1 MRKSNTQTIASV
13 IKDYLKEAQIE
24 GKLKEVQVVNS
35 WEELVGKT
43 IAHRTNRIYIK
54 NGKLYLHINSSIVK
68 NELLM
73 FREGIIERINTNAGE
88 EIVKEIVL
96 KRSH

>member
-35 WEELVGKT
+35 WEELVGKV
-43 IAHRTNRIYIK
+43 IARRTNRIYRYYRK
-54 NGKLYLHINSSIVK
+54 DQHQCRG
-68 NELLM
+68 
-73 FREGIIERINTNAGE
+73 GDC
-88 EIVKEIVL
+88 
-96 KRSH
+96 

>member
-43 IAHRTNRIYIK
+43 IARRTNRIYIK
-54 NGKLYLHINSSIVK
+54 NGKLYLHMNSSIVK

-73 FREGIIERINTNAGE
+73 FRESIIERINTNAGE
-88 EIVKEIVL
+88 EIVKEIVI
-96 KRSH
+96 R

>member
-1 MRKSNTQTIASV
+1 MRKSNTQTIARV

-43 IAHRTNRIYIK
+43 IARRTNRIYIK
-54 NGKLYLHINSSIVK
+54 NGKLYLHMNSSIVK

-73 FREGIIERINTNAGE
+73 FRESIIERINTNAGE

-96 KRSH
+96 R

>member
-1 MRKSNTQTIASV
+1 MRKSNTQTIANV

-35 WEELVGKT
+35 WEELVGKV
-43 IAHRTNRIYIK
+43 IARRTNRIYIK
-54 NGKLYLHINSSIVK
+54 NGKLYLHMNSSIVK

-73 FREGIIERINTNAGE
+73 HRESIIERINTNAGE

-96 KRSH
+96 K

>member
-35 WEELVGKT
+35 WEKLVGKT
-43 IAHRTNRIYIK
+43 IARRTNKIYIK
-54 NGKLYLHINSSIVK
+54 NGKLYLHMNSSIVK

-73 FREGIIERINTNAGE
+73 HREGIIERINTNAGE
-88 EIVKEIVL
+88 EIVKEIVI
-96 KRSH
+96 R

>member
-1 MRKSNTQTIASV
+1 MRKSNTQTIANV

-43 IAHRTNRIYIK
+43 IARRTNKIYIK
-54 NGKLYLHINSSIVK
+54 HGKLYLHMNSSIVK

-73 FREGIIERINTNAGE
+73 HREGIIERINTNAGE

-96 KRSH
+96 R

>member
-13 IKDYLKEAQIE
+13 IKDYLKESQIE

-43 IAHRTNRIYIK
+43 IARRTNRIYIK
-54 NGKLYLHINSSIVK
+54 NGKLYLHMNSSIVK

-73 FREGIIERINTNAGE
+73 HREGIIERINTNAGE
-88 EIVKEIVL
+88 EIVKEIVI
-96 KRSH
+96 R

>member
-43 IAHRTNRIYIK
+43 IARRTNRIYIK
-54 NGKLYLHINSSIVK
+54 NGKLYLHMNSSIVK

-73 FREGIIERINTNAGE
+73 FRESIIERINTNAGE

-96 KRSH
+96 R

>member
-1 MRKSNTQTIASV
+1 MRKSNTQTIANV
-13 IKDYLKEAQIE
+13 IKDYLKEAQID

-35 WEELVGKT
+35 WEELVGKV
-43 IAHRTNRIYIK
+43 IARRTNRIYIK
-54 NGKLYLHINSSIVK
+54 NGKLYLHMNSSIVK

-73 FREGIIERINTNAGE
+73 HREGIIERINTNAGE

-96 KRSH
+96 R

>member
-1 MRKSNTQTIASV
+1 MRRSNTQTIASV

-43 IAHRTNRIYIK
+43 IARRTNRIYIK
-54 NGKLYLHINSSIVK
+54 NGKLYLYMNSSIVK

-73 FREGIIERINTNAGE
+73 HREGIIERINTNAGE
-88 EIVKEIVL
+88 EIVKEIVI
-96 KRSH
+96 R

>member
-1 MRKSNTQTIASV
+1 MRRSNTQTIASV

-43 IAHRTNRIYIK
+43 IARRTNRIYIK

-73 FREGIIERINTNAGE
+73 HREGIIERINTNAGE
-88 EIVKEIVL
+88 EIVKEIVI
-96 KRSH
+96 R

>member
-1 MRKSNTQTIASV
+1 MRKSNTQTIANV

-24 GKLKEVQVVNS
+24 GKLKEVQVINS

-43 IAHRTNRIYIK
+43 IARRTNKIYIK
-54 NGKLYLHINSSIVK
+54 NGKLYLHMNSSIVK

-73 FREGIIERINTNAGE
+73 HREGIIERINTNAGE

-96 KRSH
+96 K